1 MKLKEI
7 SEISTGLVIKRKVA
21 VHEKDIKKIYRL
33 LTLRSFEEDGWVN
46 DDYLESFN
54 SNEKLDNK
62 YLTSVG
68 DIVIRLS
75 APYTCIP
82 IENKTDINL
91 VVPSQF
97 ALIRLNKDKIQ
108 PGYLAYALNS
118 DIVKAIYIRTSLG
131 ATIPVIRV
139 GTLKSTEIHLP
150 PLSNQKTISH
160 IRSLQVKK
168 KQLQHKLN
176 IFEEEKN
183 RQIERKIMEG
193 IEHGN

>member
-1 MKLKEI
+1 MKLEEI
-7 SEISTGLVIKRKVA
+7 SEISTGLVIKRKTA
-21 VHEKDIKKIYRL
+21 DHEKDIKKIYKL
-33 LTLRSFEEDGWVN
+33 LTLRSFEEDGWIN

-54 SNEKLDNK
+54 SSEKLDSK

-139 GTLKSTEIHLP
+139 GTLKNTDVHLP
-150 PLSNQKTISH
+150 SIDKQKIISQ
-160 IRSLQVKK
+160 IRVLQVKK
-168 KQLQHKLN
+168 RQLQHKL
-176 IFEEEKN
+176 IDLEEEKMK
-183 RQIERKIMEG
+183 QIERKIMEG
-193 IEHGN
+193 IEDGN

>member
-1 MKLKEI
+1 MLLKDVAD
-7 SEISTGLVIKRKVA
+7 ISTGLVIQRKIA
-21 VHEKDIKKIYRL
+21 TLPNDIKQSYRL
-33 LTLRSFEEDGWVN
+33 LTLKSLEDDGWIN
-46 DDYLESFN
+46 DEYIENFD
-54 SNEKLDNK
+54 SNEILDEK
-62 YLTSVG
+62 YLTSTG
-68 DIVIRLS
+68 DIIIRLS
-75 APYTCIP
+75 APYTCTP
-82 IENKTDINL
+82 IEKHEDVGLI
-91 VVPSQF
+91 VPSQF
-97 ALIRLNKDKIQ
+97 AVIRLIKDKVIS
-108 PGYLAYALNS
+108 GYLAFALNS
-118 DIVKAIYIRTSLG
+118 DLIKERYIRTSLG